1 VYAPAVRVWTNGEK
15 SRVLVGDTLLCAI
28 GSALKVEGK
37 VERSPKSADASPD
50 EVVAFTTRGDR
61 LEAALRDRG
70 LDPVDAVAL
79 DERRVA
85 AVLNRGRKAP
95 LLVVGIPTSRW
106 ELELELRAKVRNVE
120 WPEGLIWAEGVSPP
134 FEKAPTFTG
143 APPRGVRVRASD
155 HGLAVAASGSGHV
168 AVIRP
173 GDTTLTFVWRVPSQD
188 EARIDAV
195 ATREGVLVTLTIE
208 GRHSAAVHL
217 AEDGVVLGAWP
228 APGRVAWGTI
238 AALPVKGDRVLA
250 YDQERNELELLEL
263 PALRELSRVEVTPA
277 LVDGAVSPD
286 GAVFAVAD
294 ASTLLTGQI
303 EDDDTIS
310 LDEPVDLTKPA
321 PEAPVVKKSALHTY
335 TPRRAFGPTQVAFP
349 SIKRIVPPWSA
360 AKGAS
365 LLLPLWVRSAGGAGL
380 GLRVELTG
388 PAVAA
393 GLVRPE
399 LLRCGPRE
407 EAFVRVPADGG
418 ELWRA
423 VLEDV
428 EIPEGFIVP
437 LEPPPKTE
445 EDRAEAEVLLGGA
458 HFEIEA
464 HLVAAKT
471 GKGLLSI
478 VISTLSSA
486 APMKWTRP
494 LVVH

>member
-1 VYAPAVRVWTNGEK
+1 MRVWTNGEK

-28 GSALKVEGK
+28 GNVVKIEGK
-37 VERSPKSADASPD
+37 VERGPKAADASPD
-50 EVVAFTTRGDR
+50 EVVAVTTRGDR

-106 ELELELRAKVRNVE
+106 ELELELRAKVRTVE

-155 HGLAVAASGSGHV
+155 HGLAVAASSSGHV

-208 GRHSAAVHL
+208 GRHSAVVHL

-228 APGRVAWGTI
+228 APGRVAWGSI
-238 AALPVKGDRVLA
+238 AALPVRGDRVLA
-250 YDQERNELELLEL
+250 FDQERGELALLEL
-263 PALRELSRVEVTPA
+263 PALRELSHLEVSPA

-286 GAVFAVAD
+286 GAAFAAAD
-294 ASTLLTGQI
+294 ASTLLTGRI
-303 EDDDTIS
+303 EDDDTIA
-310 LDEPVDLTKPA
+310 LDDPVDLTKPA
-321 PEAPVVKKSALHTY
+321 PETPVVRRSVLHVY
-335 TPRRAFGPTQVAFP
+335 TPRRAFGLTQVAFP
-349 SIKRIVPPWSA
+349 SIKRIAPPWTA
-360 AKGAS
+360 AQGAP
-365 LLLPLWVRSAGGAGL
+365 LLLPLWVRSAGGAGR
-380 GLRVELTG
+380 GLRVELAG
-388 PAVAA
+388 PAVVA
-393 GLVRPE
+393 GLVTPE
-399 LLRCGPRE
+399 LLRCGSQE
-407 EAFVRVPADGG
+407 GAFVRVPPDGHD

-423 VLEDV
+423 TLEEV
-428 EIPEGFIVP
+428 EIPEGLIVP

-445 EDRAEAEVLLGGA
+445 EERAEAEVLLGAA

-464 HLVAAKT
+464 HLVAAKA

-494 LVVH
+494 LVVQ